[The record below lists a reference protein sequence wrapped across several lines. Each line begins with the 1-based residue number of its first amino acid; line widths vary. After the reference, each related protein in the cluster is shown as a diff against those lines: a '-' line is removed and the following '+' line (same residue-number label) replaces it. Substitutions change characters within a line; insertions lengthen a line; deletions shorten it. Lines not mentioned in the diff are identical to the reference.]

1 MQQKYECKVEQ
12 GSGCDLKDLTLMRED
27 NIGSALISKEEVRE
41 EMKAL
46 KAGSH
51 QMEQPSPTQTL
62 GVNPFPSRF
71 INLSL
76 IHI

>member
-46 KAGSH
+46 KSRIPSDGATISH
-51 QMEQPSPTQTL
+51 TNPWSQ
-62 GVNPFPSRF
+62 PFPE
-71 INLSL
+71 
-76 IHI
+76 

>member
-1 MQQKYECKVEQ
+1 MQQKYESKVEQ

-46 KAGSH
+46 KAGAH
-51 QMEQPSPTQTL
+51 QMEPPSPTQAL

-71 INLSL
+71 I
-76 IHI
+76 IRTVP